1 MEKKERTPEGQ
12 RSWDEISRD
21 IRRLFGGAGDKEGRT
36 STPNSPDRESYAD
49 EDSEQMKIVM
59 RYTHAERIKWVRLMS
74 KIRNMSRTTGINATI
89 RTRRLADGSREGEI
103 SW

>member
-1 MEKKERTPEGQ
+1 M
-12 RSWDEISRD
+12 
-21 IRRLFGGAGDKEGRT
+21 
-36 STPNSPDRESYAD
+36 
-49 EDSEQMKIVM
+49 QMKIVM

>member
-1 MEKKERTPEGQ
+1 MAEQTPEKK
-12 RSWDEISRD
+12 SWAEISEQ
-21 IRRLFGGAGDKEGRT
+21 IRRLFGGGRATKREGRRPRT
-36 STPNSPDRESYAD
+36 VRTGRVM
-49 EDSEQMKIVM
+49 QMKIVM